1 VATRTYNLSWMRQYK
16 ASTNSYYGSGS
27 PIRVG
32 GSANYQS
39 FLGIPTTVRDAL
51 KTSKTSTTM
60 KLKIYI
66 TDASSEWDVGRHK
79 ESGGS
84 EPTYT
89 TMPWYNYLKAVHY
102 SGTGWLTID
111 LTSDF
116 MNDYKNG
123 VYQGLV
129 LYSGASSSYYGE
141 ASNSGSTR
149 AVIEITGDWND
160 PPNQP
165 TITYPKGGEIIDT
178 SLKIQWTSGGDP
190 DGDSLKFQTAINDG
204 TGWTYSAWSGYG
216 ATYMNWDMSVFAET
230 SNAQIAVRAQ
240 DPSGATSAW
249 TYSNKFTIS
258 HNQAPTAP
266 TQLSPVNGEIL
277 DRTQVIRFSWKHND
291 DGAQAGFR
299 IAWRTVASD
308 GTRGAWNYIP
318 SATGFMNTT
327 NQYYNMPA
335 NTLPF
340 GDIEW
345 TVQTKDQQGLESPY
359 ATYQIVKAS
368 EPTDAPTILSPAN
381 QSTINTTRVTV
392 KWSSLNQLEYELILY
407 DTNGVQLWSE
417 QKASGV
423 KTVEIPVDLTNNTWY
438 EVHLRVK
445 DSVTLIWSS
454 YTVHSFGTAFTPP
467 LPPVIERFE
476 SAGEGIVNV
485 FYGASDVNILP
496 DFLVNQAEKNPI
508 LTHYDTTTTSEYTLL
523 GVDSVQING
532 ASKGVE
538 FWLKAEHIPLIEG
551 ATYTLTSNMDVK
563 GGRLFIGA
571 YDASRA
577 SLGLNA
583 TAVNMADTPTGQVSL
598 DFVLPAGTVELR
610 LIFYTTWDNTNVVTH
625 SGVTLKIQAQ
635 TATDRI
641 EMFRREYTSTGTAP
655 WIKIGTNLSRS
666 GAFLD
671 YTPASG
677 IIYEYKAQAVS
688 DVNNTSAESDIKTNS
703 IEFKTTFI
711 QEAHNLSNLV
721 SLQFATSRETELEV
735 ENQLQQFAGRRDPV
749 REYGEHE
756 TLTIQVEWEVDSYAD
771 VMYLRDMLRRRDIL
785 LYRDHLGRRYWVTF
799 GKLSVNDKVVN
810 GFVMSAEF
818 TVTSY
823 EEDLDKQ
830 REEELI

>member
-1 VATRTYNLSWMRQYK
+1 VATKTYNLSWMRQYK

-32 GSANYQS
+32 GSENFHSY
-39 FLGIPTTVRDAL
+39 LGIPTTVRDAL

-84 EPTYT
+84 EPTYS
-89 TMPWYNYLKAVHY
+89 TMPWYKYLKAVHY

-129 LYSGASSSYYGE
+129 LYSGAGSSYLGV

-160 PPNQP
+160 PPNTP
-165 TITYPKGGEIIDT
+165 TITYPKGGEVVDT

-190 DGDSLKFQTAINDG
+190 DGDSLRFQTAINDG

-216 ATYMNWDMSVFAET
+216 ATYMNWDMSSFAET

-240 DPSGATSAW
+240 DPSGETSPWA
-249 TYSNKFTIS
+249 YSNKFTIS

-266 TQLSPVNGEIL
+266 TQLSPSNGAII

-318 SATGFMNTT
+318 NSTSFMNTT

-359 ATYQIVKAS
+359 ATYQIIKAS
-368 EPTDAPTILSPAN
+368 EPTNAPTILQPAN
-381 QSTINTTRVTV
+381 MSTVNTTRVIV
-392 KWSSLNQLEYELILY
+392 EWSSLNQLEYELILY
-407 DTNGVQLWSE
+407 DSDGRQLWSE
-417 QKASGV
+417 QKASQS
-423 KTVEIPVDLTNNTWY
+423 KLIQIPVDLQNNTWY
-438 EVHLRVK
+438 EIHLRVK
-445 DSVTLIWSS
+445 DSVTLLWSS
-454 YTVHSFGTAFTPP
+454 YTVHNFGTDFTPP

-476 SAGEGIVNV
+476 SAGTGIVNV

-496 DFLVNQAEKNPI
+496 DFLVGEAQQNPL
-508 LTHYDTTTTSEYTLL
+508 LTPYDATTEEDYELL
-523 GVDSVQING
+523 GVDRVQLSG

-538 FWLKAEHIPLIEG
+538 FWLTSDDIPFIEG
-551 ATYTLTSNMDVK
+551 ATYTLTTNLDVK
-563 GGRLFIGA
+563 GGRLLIGA
-571 YDASRA
+571 YDSERN

-598 DFVLPAGTVELR
+598 NLVLPAGTAELR
-610 LIFYTTWDNTNVVTH
+610 LLFYTTWDNTNTVIH
-625 SGVTLKIQAQ
+625 SGANLKIQAQ
-635 TATDRI
+635 TQTERI
-641 EMFRREYTSTGTAP
+641 EIFRREFTPTGMAP
-655 WIKIGTNLSRS
+655 WVKIATGLETS

-677 IIYEYKAQAVS
+677 VIYEYKAQAVN
-688 DVNNTSAESDIKTNS
+688 DNNKTSSESSVKTNS
-703 IEFKTTFI
+703 IEFDTTFI
-711 QEAHNLSNLV
+711 QEAHNLSNLIEL
-721 SLQFATSRETELEV
+721 SYATSREAELEI
-735 ENQLQQFAGRRDPV
+735 ENQLQHFAGRRDPV

-756 TLTIQVEWEVDSYAD
+756 TLTLQVEWEVDSYVD
-771 VMYLRDMLRRRDIL
+771 VLYLRDMLRRRDVL
-785 LYRDHLGRRYWVTF
+785 LYRDNNGRRYWVTL
-799 GKLSVNDKVVN
+799 GKLSFKDKPVR
-810 GFVMSAEF
+810 GFVVSGDF

-823 EEDLDKQ
+823 EEDIEK
-830 REEELI
+830 RNEEELI